1 MTSQVQY
8 KKCVRL
14 TLTQKDLHK
23 AIHNLVEHVNLGLPI
38 LHWVEAVVEHAE
50 CHHKLHIAFPESWQ
64 LVPVS
69 KSSGAPMR
77 NHPR

>member
-1 MTSQVQY
+1 MTFQVQY

-23 AIHNLVEHVNLGLPI
+23 AIQNLVEHVNLGLPI
-38 LHWVEAVVEHAE
+38 LHRVEAVVEHAE
-50 CHHKLHIAFPESWQ
+50 CHHKLHVAFPESW

-69 KSSGAPMR
+69 ESSGAPTR